1 MLKKVERVAVW
12 FENALAVLFLTT
24 MIIAVGTQVLS
35 RYFLPVPVSWTE
47 ELARYS
53 LIWLTFIGA
62 AMAIH
67 SKGHFVLEVVLNKMT
82 PKIKYIIQIGI
93 LIILAVFL
101 AVNAYSSALILK
113 VLQYQTS
120 AALQVQMSYVYL
132 SMPVGSIFMLIH
144 VIVQLVD
151 KLKQG
156 VTGIQN

>member
-101 AVNAYSSALILK
+101 SVNAYSSALILK

-120 AALQVQMSYVYL
+120 AALQVPMSYVYL

>member
-1 MLKKVERVAVW
+1 MLKKVERVVVW
-12 FENALAVLFLTT
+12 FENTLAILFLTT
-24 MIIAVGTQVLS
+24 MILAVGTQVLS

-67 SKGHFVLEVVLNKMT
+67 SKGHFVLEVVLNKLS
-82 PKIKYIIQIGI
+82 PKFKYIVQIWI

-101 AVNAYSSALILK
+101 AVNAYSATMILK

-120 AALQVQMSYVYL
+120 AALQVPMSYVYL
-132 SMPVGSIFMLIH
+132 SMPVGSVFMLIH
-144 VIVQLVD
+144 VIVQLFD
-151 KLKQG
+151 KFKQD
-156 VTGIQN
+156 INSAQN